1 MKTQAVKK
9 PKKEKGVSLSYAK
22 KNMKWA
28 VIPLSKLPDDT
39 LVIGIQQYPS
49 KDFAKFHLVKEVIV
63 PVFRDVVE
71 AKDVLAKYIITFPS
85 DGDMNDETIKRNIIK
100 AMEEYANQYK

>member
-9 PKKEKGVSLSYAK
+9 PKKEKCISLSYAK

-28 VIPLSKLPDDT
+28 VIPLGKLPDDQP
-39 LVIGIQQYPS
+39 VIGIQQYPS
-49 KDFAKFHLVKEVIV
+49 KSFAKFHLVTEVIV

-71 AKDVLAKYIITFPS
+71 AKDILAKYIITFPS
-85 DGDMNDETIKRNIIK
+85 DSDMNDEAIKHNVIK